1 METKFAILYRWTVC
15 MVGLFGITACSNDET
30 GGKGPAANKEFTVYI
45 SDVTPRGAKIAVT
58 PKDRTLAYYFDVV
71 SEKSLAD
78 NYGGDIETCFRS
90 GLQQYIDRYAATL
103 TPQEVLEAIKSV
115 GNDDYTYRWL
125 SDDSKYYVLV
135 AGIKTTEP
143 GTTTSVESTFFET
156 QPLFKNAFTF
166 IGIEPTDLSVK
177 ATVSSENAEIPYVT
191 VLVKED
197 DFIQSGKS
205 VEAFLDEV
213 TQDAIAYAT
222 SLGVTLEDAVDALTE
237 TGESEFSQDKLSPA
251 VDYLLL
257 AAGVNSEGYV
267 VTEGASLPVRTADP
281 RKSEMTIE
289 FRISDL
295 SPTGAVIRYIPSVKN
310 DRYFFDIAEASE
322 LDGLSDEQ
330 IVANRI
336 EAAGSY
342 IGFYTTYDDYDNDMT
357 GYLSPGTEYVA
368 LAFGYISYTT
378 TGLFRS
384 QPFTTPSEQYAQD
397 FGACTAAYYGDRF
410 GVGRDNWLLK
420 LSAADGSYSVELNCL
435 SGAAGTF
442 ADGIP
447 AGSYTFSASGEKGAF
462 SILPDGSQV
471 VKASDGSASGV
482 ASGGIEITYEQGVCK
497 IATDVTDAEG
507 HRIKGSFSG
516 TAAATDY
523 AGYPAIGE
531 IVMAQARYYADGNW
545 FINLYDYPLSGN
557 TGQDTYN
564 LAFDL
569 YVSEAEHAPA
579 DGLPTGSFDIV
590 ASGLG
595 VRDNGYT
602 KLQFDSRK
610 VCDIRS
616 GTLHID
622 EAAEGGYTIAFR
634 GACPMTDIDVRY
646 TGAVALNGLPTGSL
660 RSKGDGT
667 PEPRN
672 GLAAKRRACAAEAAA
687 QTPRQPRV
695 RIPDGG
701 VALRRFDL

>member
-1 METKFAILYRWTVC
+1 METNFTFLCKWTVC
-15 MVGLFGITACSNDET
+15 MVGLFGITACNNDET
-30 GGKGPAANKEFTVYI
+30 SGKGPAANKAFIVHI
-45 SDVTPRGAKIAVT
+45 SEATPRGAKIAVT
-58 PKDRTLAYYFDVV
+58 PKDKTLAYYFDVV

-90 GLQQYIDRYAATL
+90 GLQQYIDRYAATH

-115 GNDDYTYRWL
+115 GSDEYTYAWL

-135 AGIKTTEP
+135 AGITTTEP
-143 GTTTSVESTFFET
+143 GLTTAVESIAFET
-156 QPLFKNAFTF
+156 QPLLKNAFNFTD
-166 IGIEPTDLSVK
+166 IEPTDLSVK
-177 ATVSSENAEIPYVT
+177 ATVSSENTEIPYVT
-191 VLVKED
+191 ILAKEE
-197 DFIQSGKS
+197 DFIRSGKG
-205 VEAFLDEV
+205 VEAYLDEI

-237 TGESEFSQDKLSPA
+237 TGESEFSQNKLAPGM
-251 VDYLLL
+251 DYLLL
-257 AAGVNSEGYV
+257 AAGVNAEGYV

-289 FRISDL
+289 FRVSDL

-310 DRYFFDIAEASE
+310 DRYFYDIAEASE

-384 QPFTTPSEQYAQD
+384 EPFTTPSEQYAQD

-420 LSAADGSYSVELNCL
+420 LTAADNSYSVALNCI
-435 SGAAGTF
+435 SGTAGSF
-442 ADGIP
+442 AEGIP
-447 AGSYTFSASGEKGAF
+447 AGKYLFSDDGAKAAF

-471 VKASDGSASGV
+471 VKASDGSASEI
-482 ASGGIEITYEQGVCK
+482 ASGSIEITCEQGVCK
-497 IATDVTDAEG
+497 MTTDVTDAAG

-516 TAAATDY
+516 TPAATDY
-523 AGYPAIGE
+523 AGYPAIGT
-531 IVMAQARYYADGNW
+531 IVTAQARYYTGGNW

-557 TGQDTYN
+557 PGRDTYN

-579 DGLPTGSFDIV
+579 KGLPIGTFEVV
-590 ASGLG
+590 AEGLG
-595 VRDNGYT
+595 VLVGDYT

-610 VCDIRS
+610 VCNIRS
-616 GTLHID
+616 GTLTIAA
-622 EAAEGGYTIAFR
+622 AAEGGYTIAFR
-634 GACPMTDIDVRY
+634 GSCPMTDIDVSY
-646 TGAVALNGLPTGSL
+646 TGAVALNGLPTASL
-660 RSKGDGT
+660 RSKGAGAA
-667 PEPRN
+667 EFGSR
-672 GLAAKRRACAAEAAA
+672 LAEKRRIQAEQAAA
-687 QTPRQPRV
+687 RADRHPRV